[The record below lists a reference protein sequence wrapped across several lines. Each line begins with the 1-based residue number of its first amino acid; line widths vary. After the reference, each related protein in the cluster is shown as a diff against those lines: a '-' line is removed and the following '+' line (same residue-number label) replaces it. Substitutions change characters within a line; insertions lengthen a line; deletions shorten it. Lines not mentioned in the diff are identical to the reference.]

1 MRALHPLGHPG
12 GSARVEDTS
21 EALSWVIQPWWRHAA
36 TFRLGQTQHIDR
48 RQAAEAVLPAR
59 EDDHWLSVL
68 QHVGDQVVRQG
79 SVEEH
84 HGATSLKDAEV
95 GGHNLR
101 VVLRHGHRYDLIRAC
116 EEGRNGRGNDFRPG
130 IEFSEC
136 QGLSGVGNLQS
147 REMRELLGRAAEDL
161 IEPLDTLLMRYVD
174 QVAVAKN
181 IRQAVWA
188 GVRLGGHLLRR
199 PKVPPPR
206 HKC

>member
-1 MRALHPLGHPG
+1 VRALHPLGHPG

-101 VVLRHGHRYDLIRAC
+101 AVLRHGHRYHLIRAC
-116 EEGRNGRGNDFRPG
+116 EEGRNGRGNDFCPG

-136 QGLSGVGNLQS
+136 QGLSGVGDLQG
-147 REMRELLGRAAEDL
+147 REIGEPRGGAAEDL
-161 IEPLDTLLMRYVD
+161 GEPLDTLLVRYIDHAV
-174 QVAVAKN
+174 VAKD
-181 IRQAVWA
+181 IRQPVRT
-188 GVRLGGHLLRR
+188 GVLLLNR
-199 PKVPPPR
+199 PLR
-206 HKC
+206 ATQR